1 MSITA
6 YQVEA
11 VGHDRTGR
19 DFGYVNIM
27 YRYGGKQSCPRPD
40 QCEKLEIMW
49 ADESVYGPPAP
60 GSKVGDFIQTWL
72 MGSWNCGVFT
82 HRAIAQRLMDTF
94 TGLKLKELAWFENP
108 REKTLKNGRPRVR
121 RAKWLP
127 EQEVDLVHLYS
138 DHYLDARN
146 PTPAET
152 DFFTV
157 TRMDAWGVSTW
168 FMCTPEAAEKLIAMD
183 YDNLA
188 VKETTIVG

>member
-6 YQVEA
+6 YKVEA
-11 VGHDRTGR
+11 VGHDRTGD

-27 YRYGGKQSCPRPD
+27 YRYGNKQPCPRPD
-40 QCEKLEIMW
+40 QCETMEVMW
-49 ADESVYGPPAP
+49 ADASVYGPPAP
-60 GSKVGDFIQTWL
+60 GSKMGDFIQTWL

-82 HRAIAQRLMDTF
+82 HREIAQRLMDTF
-94 TGLKLKELAWFENP
+94 TGLKVKELAWFENP
-108 REKTLKNGRPRVR
+108 RERTLKNGKPRVH
-121 RAKWLP
+121 RARWLP
-127 EQEVDLVHLYS
+127 EREVDLVYLYS
-138 DHYLDARN
+138 DYYIDARE
-146 PTPAET
+146 PASAQT

>member
-6 YQVEA
+6 YKVEA
-11 VGHDRTGR
+11 VGHDRTGE
-19 DFGYVNIM
+19 DYGYVNIM
-27 YRYGGKQSCPRPD
+27 YCYGNKQSCPRPD
-40 QCEKLEIMW
+40 QCEKIDVMW

-60 GSKVGDFIQTWL
+60 GNKVGDFIQTWL

-82 HRAIAQRLMDTF
+82 HREIARRLMDTF

-108 REKTLKNGRPRVR
+108 REKTLKNGKPRAR

-127 EQEVDLVHLYS
+127 EQEVDLVYLYS
-138 DHYLDARN
+138 DHYLDARI
-146 PTPAET
+146 PTPAGT

-168 FMCTPEAAEKLIAMD
+168 FMCTPEAAGKLIAMD

-188 VKETTIVG
+188 VKEITIVG